1 MKTAMLFAL
10 TAVLPL
16 LSLHLLLQH
25 LSMRLSLSL
34 YIPALPFL
42 QAEIPK
48 LLRAA

>member
-25 LSMRLSLSL
+25 LSMRLSL

>member
-25 LSMRLSLSL
+25 LSILHSLF
-34 YIPALPFL
+34 IPAHPFL
-42 QAEIPK
+42 QVVIPK